1 MKTRPARGVRHDFT
15 FLVRHPLQVRQTATG
30 GDFRQAGGI
39 WLAFESWI
47 HHLRPAVDGLREL
60 RISQLWPSAW
70 RLEQPDGKIVNWGL
84 VYFLEGNSHPLSSVN
99 PRMDAHGA
107 PD

>member
-1 MKTRPARGVRHDFT
+1 MKTRPAHGVRHDFT
-15 FLVRHPLQVRQTATG
+15 FFVRHPLQVRQTATSG
-30 GDFRQAGGI
+30 VFRQAGGI
-39 WLAFESWI
+39 WLALGSWLYYL
-47 HHLRPAVDGLREL
+47 HPAADGLREL
-60 RISQLWPSAW
+60 LISRRWPSAW

-84 VYFLEGNSHPLSSVN
+84 MYFLEENSYPLSSAN